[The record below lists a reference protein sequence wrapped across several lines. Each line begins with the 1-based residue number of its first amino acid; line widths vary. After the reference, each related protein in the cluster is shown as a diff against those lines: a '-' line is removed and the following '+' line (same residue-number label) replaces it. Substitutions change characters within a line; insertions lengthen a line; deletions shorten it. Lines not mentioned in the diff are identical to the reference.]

1 MEIEPFYLSPTIKLV
16 LRGLGQILIVVLLVI
31 GSVQLILATA
41 RLWIPIEYR
50 MPGFPEDRYGF
61 SLEDRLYWSSIDL
74 DFLAS
79 DQGIEFF
86 DEYHLETG
94 EPMHNDREL
103 DHFIDV
109 KNILAILRKAFW
121 GGLLLLAILL
131 YFVGKTQGAESLG
144 LILRTGSLWTFVVI
158 GLLII
163 GLVFAFGVVFVGFH
177 QIFFEGNTWIFKF
190 SDTFIRLYPERFW
203 RDVFALVLLVT
214 LGGAGVLY
222 FIVRRALV
230 KFL

>member
-1 MEIEPFYLSPTIKLV
+1 MEPFYLNPTIKLII
-16 LRGLGQILIVVLLVI
+16 RGLGQILIVALLVM

-86 DEYHLETG
+86 DEYQLKTG
-94 EPMHNDREL
+94 EPMHNEREL

-109 KNILAILRKAFW
+109 KNILAILRKTFW
-121 GGLLLLAILL
+121 GGLIFLAILL
-131 YFVGKTQGAESLG
+131 YVVGKTQGAESLG
-144 LILRTGSLWTFVVI
+144 LILRTGSIWTIVVI

-177 QIFFEGNTWIFKF
+177 QIFFEGTTWIFKF

-214 LGGAGVLY
+214 VGGAGGLY
-222 FIVRRALV
+222 FIARRVMV
-230 KFL
+230 K